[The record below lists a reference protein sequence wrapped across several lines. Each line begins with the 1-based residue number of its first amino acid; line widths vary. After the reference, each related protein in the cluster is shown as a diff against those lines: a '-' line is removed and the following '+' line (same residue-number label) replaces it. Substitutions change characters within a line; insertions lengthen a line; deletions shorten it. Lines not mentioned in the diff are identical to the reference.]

1 MEKSF
6 VVTRQRRIIL
16 EELRAMGT
24 HPTAGELYDV
34 IRRRLPHISL
44 ATVYRNLE
52 LLADKGLIQTLVTD
66 GRQKRF
72 DMNPATHCH
81 AYCVRCGAVRDII
94 VDQDVISLLKNGR
107 NELENFEILDARV
120 EFSGLCN
127 ECRFQ
132 KKINDPISKRLSEGT

>member
-6 VVTRQRRIIL
+6 AVTRQRRIIL

-24 HPTAGELYDV
+24 HPTACELYHV

-52 LLADKGLIQTLVTD
+52 LLAEKGLIQTLVTD

-72 DMNPATHCH
+72 DRDPVAHCH
-81 AYCVRCGAVRDII
+81 AHCVRCGAVRD
-94 VDQDVISLLKNGR
+94 VSMDQEVIALLRTRR
-107 NELENFEILDARV
+107 NELEGFEVLDARV
-120 EFSGLCN
+120 DFIGLCD
-127 ECRFQ
+127 ECRPQ
-132 KKINDPISKRLSEGT
+132 KNVDSL